1 MLETLALKVSNLID
15 VEHSSQ
21 SISKSITFI
30 SQAEDKYPKDC
41 NCGGFTRMSSFDSV
55 EARASPFLSTAICN
69 QKTKMNNL
77 GNMVLQGILTEII
90 HTTHFVFRFVL
101 RVSRLC
107 KRLQCFLVIVLS
119 KKNVHYQI

>member
-1 MLETLALKVSNLID
+1 
-15 VEHSSQ
+15 
-21 SISKSITFI
+21 
-30 SQAEDKYPKDC
+30 
-41 NCGGFTRMSSFDSV
+41 MSSLDSV

-119 KKNVHYQI
+119 KKNAHYQI